1 MIILI
6 LRYVKIREDFSST
19 LDPNFTLIFLKVY
32 SDFIIEKQPITVED
46 VEEIYE
52 KMSKYVGT
60 MDSNYEQSSPLTAK
74 LVPIDLVR
82 KLEVIL
88 IS

>member
-6 LRYVKIREDFSST
+6 LRYVKIDFSST

-60 MDSNYEQSSPLTAK
+60 MDSNYEQSSPLSAK